1 MREITLDKVQ
11 ISQDEYQDML
21 RVVKKLSEIGIEL
34 DYTVSKPNHKR
45 VGVKFN
51 QQYDLEALCKQV
63 GEE

>member
-1 MREITLDKVQ
+1 MREITLEKVE
-11 ISQDEYQDML
+11 ITQDEYQDML
-21 RVVKKLSEIGIEL
+21 RVVKKLAKKGITL

-63 GEE
+63 GE

>member
-1 MREITLDKVQ
+1 MQEITLDKVQ
-11 ISQDEYQDML
+11 ITQDEYQDML
-21 RVVKKLSEIGIEL
+21 LLVRKLQKIGIEL

-63 GEE
+63 GE

>member
-11 ISQDEYQDML
+11 ITQDEYQDML
-21 RVVKKLSEIGIEL
+21 RVVKKLQKIGIEL

-63 GEE
+63 GE

>member
-1 MREITLDKVQ
+1 MREITLEKVE
-11 ISQDEYQDML
+11 ITQDEYQDML
-21 RVVKKLSEIGIEL
+21 RVVKKLAKIGIKL

-63 GEE
+63 GE

>member
-21 RVVKKLSEIGIEL
+21 RVVKKLEKIGIKL